1 MEVNQ
6 LKEEKIK
13 LETIQQEN
21 GMQIKEKE
29 KNISLLEGKL
39 TKIGNQATEEVQK
52 LLKEKKRLLLEK
64 EKLETLNKKGSQKL
78 TTLNKK
84 IQMLSQYNQNL
95 VAFTDSY
102 DIKSCI
108 YINPIIEK
116 KIVSK
121 TLVVSEMM
129 EVVAPLSVLVPTG
142 QQFSIETENWEDVH
156 IVDELTPGFCLQP
169 KLFTM

>member
-1 MEVNQ
+1 M
-6 LKEEKIK
+6 
-13 LETIQQEN
+13 
-21 GMQIKEKE
+21 
-29 KNISLLEGKL
+29 
-39 TKIGNQATEEVQK
+39 
-52 LLKEKKRLLLEK
+52 
-64 EKLETLNKKGSQKL
+64 

-108 YINPIIEK
+108 HINPIIEK

-156 IVDELTPGFCLQP
+156 IADELTPGFCLQP
-169 KLFTM
+169 KFFTM